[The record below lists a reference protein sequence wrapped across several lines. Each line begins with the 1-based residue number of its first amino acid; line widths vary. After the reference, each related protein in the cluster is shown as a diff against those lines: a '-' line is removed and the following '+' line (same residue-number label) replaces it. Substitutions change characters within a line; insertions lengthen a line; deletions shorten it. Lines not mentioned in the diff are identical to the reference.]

1 MNYRTL
7 LRIVAGGLYMLISGT
22 ACSSG
27 NGVEIDVSGTVV
39 ASGCDVS
46 STSQSVPVGDF
57 SSATFKSVNDTS
69 AEKDLPITLTN
80 CSSDI
85 SGAAVTFSGTA
96 DADNADLLALSD
108 TSGAGGMASGVG
120 IEILDPNK
128 KPVALNSLSDEI
140 PLTAGDNAL
149 TFYLRYKATQI
160 PVSPGNASSIMYFDL
175 VYQ

>member
-1 MNYRTL
+1 M
-7 LRIVAGGLYMLISGT
+7 
-22 ACSSG
+22 
-27 NGVEIDVSGTVV
+27 
-39 ASGCDVS
+39 
-46 STSQSVPVGDF
+46 
-57 SSATFKSVNDTS
+57 
-69 AEKDLPITLTN
+69 
-80 CSSDI
+80 
-85 SGAAVTFSGTA
+85 TFSGTA